1 MNDISFKEIFY
12 FIVFSIVL
20 MYVIKMT
27 TYIFKRCE
35 ISYLENKCLK
45 NKIKY
50 IFVEIVWGIFFFV
63 GMITALP
70 GGLFVLDM
78 YISERIVEIAK
89 TKEVK

>member
-1 MNDISFKEIFY
+1 MNYITFKEFFY

-20 MYVIKMT
+20 AYVMKIT
-27 TYIFKRCE
+27 TYISKRCE
-35 ISYLENKCLK
+35 ISYLENKSRK

-50 IFVEIVWGIFFFV
+50 VFAEVVEGIFFFV

-89 TKEVK
+89 QKK